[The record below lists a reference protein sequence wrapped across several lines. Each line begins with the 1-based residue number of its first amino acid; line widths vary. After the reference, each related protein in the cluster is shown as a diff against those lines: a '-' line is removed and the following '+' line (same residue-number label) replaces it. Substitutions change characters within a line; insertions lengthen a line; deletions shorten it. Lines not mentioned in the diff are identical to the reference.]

1 MDMRGWA
8 IVVLVILLSASA
20 VPVLAGNEDK
30 YGYITIENVDITLD
44 KGKANIDVRY
54 SLDEPTQ
61 VIVFLLGKQDL
72 KSRIVRV
79 LNYEDAQVT
88 RIDMNR
94 AQLVVE
100 DVSYNYGRGI
110 YWFPSHQFN
119 VIIPSLR
126 VTTPQASREYVSTRE
141 LPNGLGYFDSPM

>member
-1 MDMRGWA
+1 MRGGA
-8 IVVLVILLSASA
+8 IAVVLILLAA
-20 VPVLAGNEDK
+20 LAMPVFAANEDK
-30 YGYITIENVDITLD
+30 YGYITIENVAITLD
-44 KGKANIDVRY
+44 RGKANIDVQY

-94 AQLVVE
+94 AELVVE

-141 LPNGLGYFDSPM
+141 LPNGLGYFDSPI